1 MESFLILIPL
11 ILVLVTLLYSVLYAI
26 LRAWLDYR
34 LRIAL
39 LDKVD
44 HNPRLL
50 ETSQELESLVT
61 EQRSDN
67 AEPRQNYALTG
78 LMIAA
83 IGIGC
88 IVFGRMLRVGD
99 VAVGTYLGGMLCFL
113 LGAVLAAL
121 GGLVRVL
128 SRDPTEH
135 LAKK

>member
-11 ILVLVTLLYSVLYAI
+11 LLVLVTLLYSVLYAI

-34 LRIAL
+34 VRITL

-44 HNPRLL
+44 HNPQLL
-50 ETSQELESLVT
+50 ETSQDLERLVT
-61 EQRSDN
+61 EQRTDN
-67 AEPRQNYALTG
+67 TKVRQNYALTG

-121 GGLVRVL
+121 GGLVRIL
-128 SRDPTEH
+128 SRDPTQQ
-135 LAKK
+135 LNKK